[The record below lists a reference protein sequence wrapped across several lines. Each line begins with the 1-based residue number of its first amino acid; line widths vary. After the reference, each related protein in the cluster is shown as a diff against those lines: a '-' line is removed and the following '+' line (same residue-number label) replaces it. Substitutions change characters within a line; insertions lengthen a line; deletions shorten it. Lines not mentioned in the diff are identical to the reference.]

1 MNPEFFTV
9 YDKGRQLDFEGYHLA
24 SASSFMPSKPRWF
37 VVDIYKTAG
46 GKYIVAG
53 SGKSRVVN
61 KDKCNQLKEKNVELK
76 EAVKGSM
83 PCAICRP
90 SLNEKVAHEVNREWA
105 QVSEEP
111 SAIIERL
118 RLRDN
123 DGVWYLPKT
132 STNALLQAAEL
143 DSAIKAAFYAP
154 QRIE

>member
-1 MNPEFFTV
+1 
-9 YDKGRQLDFEGYHLA
+9 
-24 SASSFMPSKPRWF
+24 
-37 VVDIYKTAG
+37 
-46 GKYIVAG
+46 
-53 SGKSRVVN
+53 
-61 KDKCNQLKEKNVELK
+61 
-76 EAVKGSM
+76 M